1 MLMPNHQIQSAF
13 FLPSTLFLH
22 ILAISLLLVEGFL
35 HLFGRM
41 DGLVYLSFCELD
53 VFEGFIHHL
62 LPEIGVFGFLFD
74 FLFLLLGRI
83 WFQRLGFELFYYLFD
98 HLLG

>member
-1 MLMPNHQIQSAF
+1 MPNHQIQSAF
-13 FLPSTLFLH
+13 FLTSTLFLH

-35 HLFGRM
+35 HLLGRM
-41 DGLVYLSFCELD
+41 DGLVYLPFCELD
-53 VFEGFIHHL
+53 VFEGLIHHL
-62 LPEIGVFGFLFD
+62 LPEIGVFLFLFD

-83 WFQRLGFELFYYLFD
+83 WFKRLGFELFYYLFD